1 MRSNTRTQGITSSS
15 ESVRLVAQSPPA
27 VPELPSESLAANA
40 DDVDGERSRL
50 VAHSPPPSRPLRK
63 PLRSSLTLRAA
74 AAGALL
80 MLAWVCFS
88 VGIDRFVE
96 RAQWELAMSARCA
109 SHSPPVASA
118 PLTVIRRHNR
128 NAPASASHPAAVGG
142 ADDEHALLA
151 APAPAPGGAAFEWE
165 EEESPAPAPGGASFE
180 WEESPAPAPG
190 GASFEWEES
199 PAPAPGG
206 ASIEWERSPA
216 PAPGGASFEWEESP
230 APAPGGASFESPAPA
245 PGGASFEWEESPTLA
260 PPASFEWSE
269 GEAPAPA
276 PAAATEWSTV
286 TAKPAG
292 ATPDCKLHNTWTER
306 KNINI
311 PATFSNTKRFGNLM
325 EAKFS
330 CESFPGCD
338 GAFVCSCKS
347 FVQICVLTHS
357 LTHKVVVPFTTN

>member
-1 MRSNTRTQGITSSS
+1 MRSNI

-165 EEESPAPAPGGASFE
+165 EEESPAPAPGRASFE

-190 GASFEWEES
+190 RASFEWE
-199 PAPAPGG
+199 
-206 ASIEWERSPA
+206 R
-216 PAPGGASFEWEESP
+216 
-230 APAPGGASFESPAPA
+230 SPAPA

-260 PPASFEWSE
+260 PPESFEWSE

-357 LTHKVVVPFTTN
+357 LTKWSYRLRPTESMTYPGYYYSYSYCTTLLSFN